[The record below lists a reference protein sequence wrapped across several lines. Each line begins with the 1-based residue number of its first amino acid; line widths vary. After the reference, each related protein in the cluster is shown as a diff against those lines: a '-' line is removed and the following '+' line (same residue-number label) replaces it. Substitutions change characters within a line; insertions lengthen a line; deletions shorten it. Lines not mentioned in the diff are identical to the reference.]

1 MPMVLCPGVI
11 VYWNGR
17 CTL

>member
-1 MPMVLCPGVI
+1 MPMVLCPGVTG
-11 VYWNGR
+11 YWNWR